1 MFRDGDRVEVT
12 YKGNPLLGVVKA
24 IRGDKLTMV
33 ADGGLGTLTGA
44 ASSFRASP
52 VPYEIPVGRPVA
64 KPDRVEVNVKGGGVL
79 TGVVSKVS
87 AGKVTMLVDG
97 SDDRIVSGP
106 VAIFRFVATPMPV
119 NAARAAVVALQKG
132 DRVETAHKGKLL
144 LGVVRSVTGTS
155 LKMVLDGGKSE
166 IGGPPS
172 LFRKSDAPLPSD
184 GPSPMDR
191 WGMTAYKEYARMS
204 EETTAFNGTIT
215 LHGKPVIAAE
225 NTGKGGC
232 NSYHALRG
240 GDRRHGRRVPGR
252 RRGMGQGGRCREH
265 VGGRRVLGPF
275 CGQREALRGH
285 GRREVRGAEPAVRGV
300 GQGGDRGR
308 GSCGTE
314 GGVGYPVSG

>member
-1 MFRDGDRVEVT
+1 MFRDGDRIEVT

-24 IRGDKLTMV
+24 VKGDRLTMV
-33 ADGGLGTLTGA
+33 ADGGVGTLTGA
-44 ASSFRASP
+44 VASFRVSQA
-52 VPYEIPVGRPVA
+52 PYEIPVGRPVA
-64 KPDRVEVNVKGGGVL
+64 KPDRVEVDVRGGGVL

-106 VAIFRFVATPMPV
+106 AGIFRFVATPMPV
-119 NAARAAVVALQKG
+119 NAARAAVVSLVKG
-132 DRVETAHKGKLL
+132 DRVETTHKGKLL
-144 LGVVRSVTGTS
+144 LGVVRSVTGTA

-204 EETTAFNGTIT
+204 EETTAFSAVIT
-215 LHGKPVIAAE
+215 LDGVNVILAG

-232 NSYHALRG
+232 NDYTPLRG
-240 GDRRHGRRVPGR
+240 VPHGMVN
-252 RRGMGQGGRCREH
+252 EFLADA
-265 VGGRRVLGPF
+265 VAWAKV
-275 CGQREALRGH
+275 A
-285 GRREVRGAEPAVRGV
+285 GAESTSGADESWIHFVVNEKPYGVTAAAKFEEQNRQFAEWGLGAAGDETPAGPKV
-300 GQGGDRGR
+300 G
-308 GSCGTE
+308 
-314 GGVGYPVSG
+314 